1 MLQVNYT
8 GNGSVPL
15 YRRRCLE
22 DVGGYDET
30 LRGEAEGCDDWDI
43 ALRVAERWRVA
54 VVPAALVAYRKRPNS
69 VSGRPD
75 RMWRSYGLVMNG
87 VRRRRPG
94 LSQALIRKSQHQFA
108 LYLAGAAYR
117 AGAYRKAIV
126 WGSPALRSTL
136 ALQVL
141 PSVAWLFLKR
151 LLWRSRP
158 RPRIV
163 SPGVRFS
170 SWEMPESPIPYER
183 IYQRRFERLRSE

>member
-1 MLQVNYT
+1 M
-8 GNGSVPL
+8 
-15 YRRRCLE
+15 
-22 DVGGYDET
+22 
-30 LRGEAEGCDDWDI
+30 A
-43 ALRVAERWRVA
+43 
-54 VVPAALVAYRKRPNS
+54 
-69 VSGRPD
+69 
-75 RMWRSYGLVMNG
+75 
-87 VRRRRPG
+87 RRRRAGSARRIPQTSEQRVG
-94 LSQALIRKSQHQFA
+94 STRSDVAIVRPRHEWSPPAPPRTLSRADSQIAASVA

-141 PSVAWLFLKR
+141 PSVAWLFVKR

-163 SPGVRFS
+163 IPGVRFS